1 MKTIIKQAK
10 AVIDYPPNGLN
21 AIITGPTGSGKTL
34 LAETIYKYGVETKKI
49 DPKSPF
55 VRFNCADY
63 ASNPQL
69 LLSQLFG
76 HEAGAYTG
84 AKEKKKGLVE
94 LANNGI
100 LFLDEVHSLPIRGQ
114 MLFTL

>member
-1 MKTIIKQAK
+1 MKTTIKQAK

-84 AKEKKKGLVE
+84 AKRKRSCRTG
-94 LANNGI
+94 
-100 LFLDEVHSLPIRGQ
+100 
-114 MLFTL
+114 